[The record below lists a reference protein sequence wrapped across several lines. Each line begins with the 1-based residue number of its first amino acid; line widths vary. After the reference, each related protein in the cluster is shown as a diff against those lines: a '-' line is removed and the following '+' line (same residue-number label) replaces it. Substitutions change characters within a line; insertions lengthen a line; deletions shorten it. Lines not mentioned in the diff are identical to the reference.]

1 MLEGAFTQIYVAADG
16 VQLDVHPPI
25 PARSGEQPESHSFFS
40 HPLCFDAVLR
50 KSSYSAEHIVI

>member
-25 PARSGEQPESHSFFS
+25 PARSGEQPESHSFFLTS
-40 HPLCFDAVLR
+40 PVLR
-50 KSSYSAEHIVI
+50 CCSQEKQL